1 MNRYMS
7 FPHTYGIIYIICQ
20 IKAVVENIKEYILSS
35 DLYIQLFNSVFNSY
49 VETVLNTVHSV
60 NIVQLKKLVG
70 CLKINIILIS
80 QVPW

>member
-35 DLYIQLFNSVFNSY
+35 DLYI
-49 VETVLNTVHSV
+49 
-60 NIVQLKKLVG
+60 
-70 CLKINIILIS
+70 
-80 QVPW
+80 